1 MKKKIGIFTTHPI
14 QYQVPLFRSLRK
26 EKNIDSY
33 IFYASD
39 HGLKSKTDKEFNKK
53 FAWNVNL
60 TSGYKYKFIGSKNS
74 NVNSFF
80 LNSNK
85 IKEEIIEAGFDA
97 TIIFG
102 WNSIYYLKSIIYSL
116 FYSKKVVLRVENNL
130 CKKEN
135 LYKRFL
141 KKIFLFL
148 FFKLFDHFLYIGKHN
163 YEFYR
168 RNGVE
173 KKKLLPSPYFV
184 DNNFFELK
192 SKKKNY
198 KKKNKL
204 VFIFSG
210 KFIERKK
217 PLDILKALTSPIL
230 KKYNYKFIFL
240 GDGVLKKNCIQF
252 CKKNNLK
259 NILFLGFVNQ
269 KEIVKYYNLS
279 DVIVM
284 PSEYETWGLS
294 INEAMA
300 SGCACIVTKET
311 GCAKD
316 LVKTKGKN
324 QNGLI
329 FDCGDISSLA
339 FKIKYFLDNKKIISR
354 WKKNS
359 ISIIKEYS
367 LNKTVN
373 SINKIIK

>member
-26 EKNIDSY
+26 EKNIDSH

-53 FAWNVNL
+53 FAWNINL

-85 IKEEIIEAGFDA
+85 IKEEIIKGNYDA
-97 TIIFG
+97 IIIFG

-116 FYSKKVVLRVENNL
+116 FYSKKLVLRAENNL
-130 CKKEN
+130 HKKEN
-135 LYKRFL
+135 LYKKFL
-141 KKIFLFL
+141 KKIFFFV
-148 FFKLFDHFLYIGKHN
+148 FFKLFDYFLYIGKHN

-217 PLDILKALTSPIL
+217 PLDILKALASPIL

-240 GDGVLKKNCIQF
+240 GDGMLKKNCIQF

-259 NILFLGFVNQ
+259 NISFLGFVNQ
-269 KEIVKYYNLS
+269 KEIVKYYNFS

-316 LVKTKGKN
+316 LIKTKGKN

-339 FKIKYFLDNKKIISR
+339 FKIKYFLDNKKIISK

-359 ISIIKEYS
+359 IRIIKEYS
-367 LNKTVN
+367 LDKTVN